1 MTTTIEKS
9 EIVRSTGWEPLV
21 YTKVYAMLTL
31 ERSQTKNAKMQICLY
46 AWPPTEV

>member
-9 EIVRSTGWEPLV
+9 EIVCDPQVGNHWCIQ
-21 YTKVYAMLTL
+21 KFTL